1 MGFSKNAFVAIGD
14 NDKRENFEN
23 VTLGECDE
31 FKIGMQ
37 VRSEEETSNSFKLY
51 ALKRGFS
58 IRKVVKRE
66 YNGVIRQREFM
77 CSNKVIKYHNLDVR
91 MGRCVSYDW

>member
-1 MGFSKNAFVAIGD
+1 MDFSKNAFVAIGD

-37 VRSEEETSNSFKLY
+37 VRFEEVYNPYKLY

-58 IRKVVKRE
+58 IWKVVKRE
-66 YNGVIRQREFM
+66 NNGVIRQREFVFKQGY
-77 CSNKVIKYHNLDVR
+77 KV
-91 MGRCVSYDW
+91 S

>member
-1 MGFSKNAFVAIGD
+1 MDLSKIAFVAIGD

-23 VTLGECDE
+23 VTFGECDK

-37 VRSEEETSNSFKLY
+37 VRSEREAYNPYKLY

-58 IRKVVKRE
+58 IRKVVK
-66 YNGVIRQREFM
+66 
-77 CSNKVIKYHNLDVR
+77 
-91 MGRCVSYDW
+91 